1 MSPLE
6 EAEQVPFLQRRSLL
20 KVFVLKTSKLL
31 RTHSL
36 VFQITVRVVPW
47 LRFDI
52 HTLIIE
58 STHPWTFSA
67 VSCSVSLL
75 MVGLWWGVMLSA
87 SIGHPLGWA
96 LQ

>member
-52 HTLIIE
+52 HTLNPLNPLIPGPFLL
-58 STHPWTFSA
+58 SPA
-67 VSCSVSLL
+67 QSLC
-75 MVGLWWGVMLSA
+75 
-87 SIGHPLGWA
+87 
-96 LQ
+96 